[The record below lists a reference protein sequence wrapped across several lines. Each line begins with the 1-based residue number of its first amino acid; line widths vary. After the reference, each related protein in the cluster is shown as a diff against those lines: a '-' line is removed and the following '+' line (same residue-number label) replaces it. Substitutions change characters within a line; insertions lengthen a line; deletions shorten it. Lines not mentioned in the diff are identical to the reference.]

1 MEIHLP
7 RPVKSLKE
15 FLRELVTITAGILIA
30 LSLEGLVE
38 WRHHHAIVREA
49 RENIVSELRENQREM
64 KTEQQDLNRMRQQ
77 ATDLIALV
85 HQLQKDR
92 KIKATQ
98 AQLNW
103 SFAELHSTSWDT
115 ASKTNAVA
123 YMSYPEVK
131 RYSEVYD
138 LQRTFTDLQQ
148 HSIEVGLE
156 VQGMYTLLGRDPKTL
171 TTTELSDAE
180 RRIGL
185 AVANIIAMQQIGQP
199 LMERYTAVLKS
210 AESD

>member
-7 RPVKSLKE
+7 RPIKSLKE
-15 FLRELVTITAGILIA
+15 FLRELLTITAGILIA

-49 RENIVSELRENQREM
+49 RENIVSELRENQRELNS
-64 KTEQQDLNRMRQQ
+64 EQQDLNRMRQQ
-77 ATDLIALV
+77 ALDLVTLV

-92 KIKATQ
+92 TIKTSQ
-98 AQLNW
+98 AQLSW
-103 SFAELHSTSWDT
+103 SFSELHSTSWDS
-115 ASKTNAVA
+115 ASKTNALA
-123 YMSYPEVK
+123 YMPYSEVL
-131 RYSEVYD
+131 RYSDVYD

-148 HSIEVGLE
+148 RSIEVGLE
-156 VQGMYTLLGRDPKTL
+156 VQGMSTLLGRDPKTL
-171 TTTELSDAE
+171 TTAELSDAE

-185 AVANIIAMQQIGQP
+185 AVANIIAMQQIGQS
-199 LMERYTAVLKS
+199 LLGRYTTVLKS